1 MPTGEIPYLE
11 MLGLDRPPFAP
22 EPDPDFFYRD
32 AELGQRLDMLAHLA
46 RYGDLLLMIIGP
58 VGAGKTS
65 LRQQFVAENRNELT
79 IGQVEVDDALD
90 ADSLAARISQA
101 FGLGAGSTPVE
112 LTRQLRQSG
121 HGGTPLLVVD
131 DAHRLGAEALRLI
144 LDLADSEEDSGPVVR
159 IVLFCEPAIEE
170 TLADGELA
178 PLRER
183 ITHTLQL
190 PGLTAA
196 QTVAYLHHRLRVAG
210 FDGQQDPFPA
220 KVARRIQRTARGNP
234 ARINELAHKTLLAK
248 AGRGSGPRLS
258 LAPDRRVIYALGGAA
273 GIGLVALALLPIWGG
288 EEEALEPLKLELPAE
303 AQPAEDE
310 QAAGE
315 QTPGEPEEAADTEP
329 TEGSRASSDIPAGMP
344 DESPRLKGWPSGEAP
359 GPTLERVEPAEI
371 RGGEG
376 AQRLVLHGDGFPE
389 GSRVRLGYTG
399 GARELPAEAVE
410 RLDGQ
415 RLAITFDPGD
425 AADTWTARVTTPEGQ
440 GTGTASFR
448 VAAPESAEAET
459 RSETRPEP
467 EPEPETEPATAQEAA
482 GEPAPEPAPEGASGE
497 ADSGTAE
504 EPAAQ
509 AAPEPE
515 PEPETTEPAMPEPQ
529 EAETTAGES
538 GAAEADTPDA
548 PQPTETASAETAGG
562 PLGSDWIRQRPGD
575 HRTLQLLASHREE
588 VVRRAAE
595 GRDWD
600 DPVATVLTADGWY
613 LLLHG
618 DYPDAGA
625 AESAAAALA
634 ERTDLEPWQRP
645 FSAVQGRLPGNAPVE
660 ESADSTAEA
669 EGAAW
674 LREHAGQV
682 TLQLFAT
689 RERERARDFQEGVE
703 RETRLLAV
711 ERDGA
716 PWYLVVTGTWAD
728 REAARAAVPELPAE
742 LRELG
747 PWPRPTDELADTLA
761 GGD

>member
-58 VGAGKTS
+58 AGAGKTS
-65 LRQQFVAENRNELT
+65 LRQQFVAENRNELQ
-79 IGQVEVDDALD
+79 IGQVEVDEALD
-90 ADSLAARISQA
+90 ADSLAGRIGQA
-101 FGLGAGSTPVE
+101 FGLGPGSTPAE
-112 LTRQLRQSG
+112 LTRQLRQAG

-159 IVLFCEPAIEE
+159 VILFCEPAIEE

-183 ITHTLQL
+183 ITHTLQI

-196 QTVAYLHHRLRVAG
+196 QTAAYLHHRLRVAG

-234 ARINELAHKTLLAK
+234 ARINELAHKSLLAK
-248 AGRGSGPRLS
+248 AGRGSGPRLA

-273 GIGLVALALLPIWGG
+273 GLGLVALLPIWGG
-288 EEEALEPLKLELPAE
+288 DGSEEKELEPLALELP
-303 AQPAEDE
+303 
-310 QAAGE
+310 
-315 QTPGEPEEAADTEP
+315 EEAGQAEPASEEEPSSGGSPTSPEGMADE
-329 TEGSRASSDIPAGMP
+329 R
-344 DESPRLKGWPSGEAP
+344 PRLKGWPADAEG
-359 GPTLERVEPAEI
+359 GPTLERVEPDEVPA
-371 RGGEG
+371 GEG
-376 AQRLVLHGDGFPE
+376 EQRLVLHGDGFPE

-399 GARELPAEAVE
+399 GARDIPADAVE

-415 RLAITFDPGD
+415 RLAVTFDPGG
-425 AADTWTARVTTPEGQ
+425 AADTWTARVSTPEGQ

-448 VAAPESAEAET
+448 VVAPD
-459 RSETRPEP
+459 PE
-467 EPEPETEPATAQEAA
+467 
-482 GEPAPEPAPEGASGE
+482 PEPAPESEPEPEEPTAEPPEQEESGV
-497 ADSGTAE
+497 ADSAAAGATEPEPTADE
-504 EPAAQ
+504 TPESAREDTAP
-509 AAPEPE
+509 AAPEPEE
-515 PEPETTEPAMPEPQ
+515 PEPETTESLQPAEP
-529 EAETTAGES
+529 A
-538 GAAEADTPDA
+538 AAE
-548 PQPTETASAETAGG
+548 ETGG
-562 PLGSDWIRQRPGD
+562 PHGSDWVRQRPGD

-588 VVRRAAE
+588 VVQRAAE
-595 GRDWD
+595 GRDWP

-618 DYPDAGA
+618 DYADAEA
-625 AESAAAALA
+625 AQSAAAALA

-645 FSAVQGRLPGNAPVE
+645 FSAIQGRLPGNAPVPE
-660 ESADSTAEA
+660 ESTESTAEA

-674 LREHAGQV
+674 LREQAGQV

-689 RERERARDFQEGVE
+689 RERERAQAFREESDLETRLVAVE
-703 RETRLLAV
+703 REGT
-711 ERDGA
+711 
-716 PWYLVVTGTWAD
+716 PWYLVVTGAWPD
-728 REAARAAVPELPAE
+728 RETARAAVDDLPAE
-742 LRELG
+742 VRDLG
-747 PWPRPTDELADTLA
+747 PWPRPVDELAESRA
-761 GGD
+761 GSE